1 MLSLLRSVYVF
12 FLNIII
18 TYISKYAIV
27 KENNII
33 NVLDIANA

>member
-12 FLNIII
+12 LKILSSH
-18 TYISKYAIV
+18 ISKYAIV